1 MSKKITPWAD
11 SLISPLPWTSKA
23 GFECAV
29 PEPTAITNGLVGFA
43 VPIPTFPLGLINKLF
58 AAAFL
63 STLKAALFPMVNPPV
78 MVEVLVVLVTLSLLI
93 HAVSLTVRY
102 VEEALVMVP
111 PVVVRLVM
119 VPLVDQKLVAVRLV
133 DEALV
138 IVPFV
143 DQKFVAVKLVEEAL
157 LKVERLAKVEVPDT
171 VRLPPK

>member
-1 MSKKITPWAD
+1 
-11 SLISPLPWTSKA
+11 
-23 GFECAV
+23 
-29 PEPTAITNGLVGFA
+29 
-43 VPIPTFPLGLINKLF
+43 
-58 AAAFL
+58 
-63 STLKAALFPMVNPPV
+63 MVNPPV

>member
-1 MSKKITPWAD
+1 
-11 SLISPLPWTSKA
+11 
-23 GFECAV
+23 
-29 PEPTAITNGLVGFA
+29 
-43 VPIPTFPLGLINKLF
+43 
-58 AAAFL
+58 
-63 STLKAALFPMVNPPV
+63 MVNPPV

-119 VPLVDQKLVAVRLV
+119 VPLVDQK
-133 DEALV
+133 
-138 IVPFV
+138 
-143 DQKFVAVKLVEEAL
+143 FVAVKLVEEAL